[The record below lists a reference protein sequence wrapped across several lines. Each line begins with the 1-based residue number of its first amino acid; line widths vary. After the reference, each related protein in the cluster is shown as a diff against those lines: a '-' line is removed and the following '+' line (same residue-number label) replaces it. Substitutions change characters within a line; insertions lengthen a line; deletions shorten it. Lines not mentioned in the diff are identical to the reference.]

1 MLPTLLLI
9 INVVMLGYIL
19 TEAVL
24 TINRMS
30 IHTPHSLRVVYISL
44 AVGAFYSLLH
54 TDIIHFPTVLSNL
67 AVAYLVNRIKLDR
80 CEITGTNHKALNI

>member
-9 INVVMLGYIL
+9 INVVMLGYVL

-30 IHTPHSLRVVYISL
+30 VYTPHSLRVVYVSL
-44 AVGAFYSLLH
+44 SVGAFYSLLH
-54 TDIIHFPTVLSNL
+54 IDVIHFPTVLSNL
-67 AVAYLVNRIKLDR
+67 ALAYFVNRVKLNR

>member
-1 MLPTLLLI
+1 MLPTLLLCINI
-9 INVVMLGYIL
+9 IMLGYVL
-19 TEAVL
+19 TEALL
-24 TINRMS
+24 TLNQMS
-30 IHTPHSLRVVYISL
+30 VHTPHSLRIVYVSL

-67 AVAYLVNRIKLDR
+67 AVAYLVNRIKLNR